1 MVIPA
6 IAKFVNTMGE
16 TRFGIVTEAEE
27 SGMLH
32 VTWDEFSELLKRLAG
47 GGRASEADYRMLGV
61 TQGWIRPEAQH
72 ANAKLDLLPIE
83 TTVNWTD
90 PQMVKLHKQAQAGA
104 KPSQIK
110 PTSATQ
116 ESKTPQVENVFRG
129 QAVE

>member
-16 TRFGIVTEAEE
+16 TRFGIVTEVEE

-47 GGRASEADYRMLGV
+47 GGRATEADYRMLGV

-72 ANAKLDLLPIE
+72 PNAKLDLLPIE
-83 TTVNWTD
+83 THVNWTD
-90 PQMVKLHKQAQAGA
+90 PQMVKLHKQAQTGA

-116 ESKTPQVENVFRG
+116 ET
-129 QAVE
+129 A